1 MATAEIF
8 KQAMVQ
14 EVYYPRGR
22 FNHDH
27 GKKRFVRAPFVLVTL
42 QSVDDG
48 TWTDYWMPTP
58 IGGSP
63 NSMEG
68 PMRIFSIPLF

>member
-27 GKKRFVRAPFVLVTL
+27 GKKRKHGDHKQNRGIDVVGDQVGIKNGCCQIRQHEQGQATR
-42 QSVDDG
+42 QKDR
-48 TWTDYWMPTP
+48 
-58 IGGSP
+58 
-63 NSMEG
+63 
-68 PMRIFSIPLF
+68 RIS